1 MQLLLIFLLPP
12 CYLPSSSPLCELKVT
27 EFISS
32 LHQQQQQKEKEMK
45 EKNEVGKRVATLHL
59 DLTAFCG

>member
-1 MQLLLIFLLPP
+1 MVCVVTGMQLLLIFLFPL

-32 LHQQQQQKEKEMK
+32 LQQQQQLKEKAERERK
-45 EKNEVGKRVATLHL
+45 EKDELVS
-59 DLTAFCG
+59 